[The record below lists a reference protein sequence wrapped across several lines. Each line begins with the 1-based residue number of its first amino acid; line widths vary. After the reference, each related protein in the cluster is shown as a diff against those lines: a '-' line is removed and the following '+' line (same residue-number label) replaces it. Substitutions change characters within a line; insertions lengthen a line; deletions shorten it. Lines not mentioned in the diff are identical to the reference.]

1 MIKGINFQ
9 PWISKNYET
18 ETSKYNRLLILG
30 ESHYIEEDDCEEQKD
45 NEVDDN
51 NSQVGV
57 THNNFTSA
65 VVQDFLDDKHNIA
78 FFRNLGWLFN
88 PNDKKEIWKEIAFA
102 NAIQISLCGSTV
114 QPSQNE
120 IETVKNAFWLL
131 LDNLEPDKILVC
143 SKRMWNYWV
152 PEDPAK
158 CEFVRHINNN
168 NKSSTIWKY
177 KTQSKECLVMGINH
191 PSKYFS
197 YNNWR
202 PIVMEFLNEA
212 IKQYHL

>member
-9 PWISKNYET
+9 PWVSKNYEDK
-18 ETSKYNRLLILG
+18 TSKYNRLLILG
-30 ESHYIEEDDCEEQKD
+30 ESHYIEDDYSEEQKD
-45 NEVDDN
+45 NEDDYS
-51 NSQVGV
+51 NSQEDV
-57 THNNFTSA
+57 TPNNFTSA
-65 VVQDFLDDKHNIA
+65 VIQDFLDDKHNIA

-88 PNDKKEIWKEIAFA
+88 PNDKKEVWNEIAFA
-102 NAIQISLCGSTV
+102 NAIQIALGSSTE
-114 QPSQNE
+114 QPSKSE

-143 SKRMWNYWV
+143 SKRMWDSWI

-158 CEFVRHINNN
+158 CEFVRHIKNNH
-168 NKSSTIWKY
+168 KSSTIWKY
-177 KTQSKECLVMGINH
+177 KTKSKDCLVMGINH

-202 PIVMEFLNEA
+202 PIVMEFLNED
-212 IKQYHL
+212 IK